1 MKIELFTFD
10 LDGTLLDTAHDFL
23 KAVNILREKYNLE
36 EADFNE
42 VRSRVSQGAGSLA
55 TYALSAENESPDQVE
70 IYRQELLDIYEEC
83 CLDETR
89 LFDGIEDVLN
99 CLNENKI
106 KWGIMTNKP
115 RRFAE
120 GIVDQKLSLFQTPF
134 LICPDDVNARKPD
147 PSGLIRALEIS
158 SVSPSESIYIGEHQI
173 DIKAGKSAG
182 MTTGAAGYGYIPIND
197 HIDNWGADYNFNQPI
212 DILKIIKS

>member
-10 LDGTLLDTAHDFL
+10 LDGTLLDTAQDFL
-23 KAVNILREKYNLE
+23 KAVNILREKYEIE

-42 VRSRVSQGAGSLA
+42 VRSRVSQGALSLA
-55 TYALSAENESPDQVE
+55 TYALNAENTSPDQQE

-83 CLDETR
+83 CLDETT

-99 CLNENKI
+99 CLNNKKI

-120 GIVDQKLSLFQTPF
+120 GIVQSKLSAFHTPF

-147 PSGLIRALEIS
+147 PKGLFRAIEITGIS
-158 SVSPSESIYIGEHQI
+158 ASKSIYIGDHQI
-173 DIKAGKSAG
+173 DIIAGRKAG
-182 MTTGAAGYGYIPIND
+182 MTTGAAGYGYIPLND
-197 HIDNWGADYNFNQPI
+197 HVNNWGADYIFNQPR
-212 DILKIIKS
+212 DILDFI